1 MLASEKNQFESRIRR
16 MKLACSRWKVAYQQ
30 EVHQR
35 YRDLTTTLDDRY
47 TSEITALLTEIQELK
62 AQLEDSTRLVTQK
75 EQEIH
80 TLHLTVRFHLFLFLH
95 FV

>member
-16 MKLACSRWKVAYQQ
+16 MKLAASRWKVAYQQ

-35 YRDLTTTLDDRY
+35 YRDLTSTLDDRY
-47 TSEITALLTEIQELK
+47 TSEITALLTEIQDLK
-62 AQLEDSTRLVTQK
+62 NQLEDTQKQIAQK

-80 TLHLTVRFHLFLFLH
+80 HLHLTVRSYHLSFMCD
-95 FV
+95 